1 MATGFNYEGVKVATT
16 GNSDKD
22 LAKVYEA
29 RQRNF
34 ENNYLPLLEDLSA
47 QTDSRDLVQNATWQA
62 NQMTGNI
69 QAMSKRN
76 QSRFAGGLTPA
87 QQAQLS
93 QDQNRLASLSAGSAV
108 NQARSLQAQQNSAL
122 RADLMNVT
130 DSLIN
135 TGTANMAQFAAN
147 EQQRK
152 QANAAAGKS
161 FAGNMLSLGGAVV
174 GGIYGGPAGAQMGA
188 GLGSMAG
195 SYV

>member
-1 MATGFNYEGVKVATT
+1 MATGFNYAALKVAETSK
-16 GNSDKD
+16 SDKD

-29 RQRNF
+29 RQKNF

-47 QTDSRDLVQNATWQA
+47 QTDSRDLVQNATQQTA
-62 NQMTGNI
+62 QMADNI
-69 QAMSKRN
+69 QTMSKRN

-93 QDQNRLASLSAGSAV
+93 HDQNRLASLSAGSAV
-108 NQARSLQAQQNSAL
+108 NQARSLQAQQNSSL
-122 RADLMNVT
+122 RADLMTVT

-147 EQQRK
+147 EQRRK
-152 QANAAAGKS
+152 EINAQAGKS
-161 FAGNMLSLGGAVV
+161 FAGNMLSLGGALV
-174 GGIYGGPAGAQMGA
+174 GSYYSPAGAQMGA

>member
-1 MATGFNYEGVKVATT
+1 MANSPFYEAYKVGTS
-16 GNSDKD
+16 GNSDKA
-22 LAKVYEA
+22 LARVYAA
-29 RQRNF
+29 RQKNF

-47 QTDSRDLVQNATWQA
+47 QTDSRDLVQNATRQA
-62 NQMTGNI
+62 NQLTGNI
-69 QAMSKRN
+69 QAMSQRT

-87 QQAQLS
+87 QQAQMA
-93 QDQNRLASLSAGSAV
+93 QNQNRLAALSAGSSI
-108 NQARSLQAQQNSAL
+108 NQARSLQAQQNTAL

-161 FAGNMLSLGGAVV
+161 FAGNMLSLGGALA
-174 GGIYGGPAGAQMGA
+174 GSYYGPAGAQMGA
-188 GLGSMAG
+188 GLGNMAG

>member
-1 MATGFNYEGVKVATT
+1 MATGFNYAAVKVATT

-22 LAKVYEA
+22 LARVYAA
-29 RQRNF
+29 RQKNF
-34 ENNYLPLLEDLSA
+34 ENNYLPMLNDLSS
-47 QTDSRDLVQNATWQA
+47 QTDSRDLVQNATRQA
-62 NQMTGNI
+62 GELTGNI
-69 QAMSKRN
+69 QAMSQRN
-76 QSRFAGGLTPA
+76 QSRFAGGLTAA
-87 QQAQLS
+87 QRMQMS
-93 QDQNRLASLSAGSAV
+93 QNQDRLASLSAGSSI
-108 NQARSLQAQQNSAL
+108 NQARNLQAQQNSSL
-122 RADLMNVT
+122 RADLMSIT

-152 QANAAAGKS
+152 LQNAQAGKS
-161 FAGNMLSLGGAVV
+161 FAGNMLSMGGAIV

>member
-1 MATGFNYEGVKVATT
+1 MATGFNYAYANVAAT
-16 GNSDKD
+16 GNSEKD

-47 QTDSRDLVQNATWQA
+47 QTDSRDLVQNATRQTA
-62 NQMTGNI
+62 QMADNI
-69 QAMSKRN
+69 QTMSKRN
-76 QSRFAGGLTPA
+76 QSRFASGLTPA
-87 QQAQLS
+87 QQAQLA
-93 QDQNRLASLSAGSAV
+93 QDQNRLASLSAGSAI

-161 FAGNMLSLGGAVV
+161 FAGNMLSLGGALV
-174 GGIYGGPAGAQMGA
+174 GSYFGPAGAQMGA

>member
-1 MATGFNYEGVKVATT
+1 MATGFNYAAVNVATT
-16 GNSDKD
+16 GKSDKD
-22 LAKVYEA
+22 LANVYEA
-29 RQRNF
+29 RQKNF

-47 QTDSRDLVQNATWQA
+47 QTDSRDLVQNATRQA
-62 NQMTGNI
+62 NQLTGNI
-69 QAMSKRN
+69 QAMSQRN

-161 FAGNMLSLGGAVV
+161 FAGNMLSLGGALV
-174 GGIYGGPAGAQMGA
+174 GSYYSPAGAQMGA
-188 GLGSMAG
+188 GLGNMAG

>member
-87 QQAQLS
+87 QHAQLS

-122 RADLMNVT
+122 RADLMTVT

-161 FAGNMLSLGGAVV
+161 FAGNMLSLGGALA
-174 GGIYGGPAGAQMGA
+174 GSYFGPAGAQMGA

>member
-1 MATGFNYEGVKVATT
+1 MASAFNYEGVKVAMT
-16 GNSDKD
+16 GKHDKD
-22 LAKVYEA
+22 LAKVYAA

-47 QTDSRDLVQNATWQA
+47 QTDSRDLVQNATRQA
-62 NQMTGNI
+62 NQLTGNI
-69 QAMSKRN
+69 QAMSQRT

-87 QQAQLS
+87 QQAQLA
-93 QDQNRLASLSAGSAV
+93 QDQNRLSSLSAGSSI
-108 NQARSLQAQQNSAL
+108 NQARSLQAQQNSEL
-122 RADLMNVT
+122 RADLMNIT

-152 QANAAAGKS
+152 QANAQASKS
-161 FAGNMLSLGGAVV
+161 FASNMLSLGGAMV
-174 GGIYGGPAGAQMGA
+174 GSYYGQAGSQMGA

>member
-1 MATGFNYEGVKVATT
+1 MATFDYSAAKVTPT
-16 GNSDKD
+16 GNTDKD
-22 LAKVYEA
+22 LAKVYAA
-29 RQRNF
+29 RQQNF

-47 QTDSRDLVQNATWQA
+47 QTDSRDLVQNATQQA
-62 NQMTGNI
+62 TQLTGNV
-69 QAMSKRN
+69 QAMSQRT
-76 QSRFAGGLTPA
+76 QSRYAGGLTPA
-87 QQAQLS
+87 QQAQLA
-93 QDQNRLASLSAGSAV
+93 QDQNRLSSLSAGSYI
-108 NQARSLQAQQNSAL
+108 NQARSLQAQQNTAL

-152 QANAAAGKS
+152 QANAQAGKS
-161 FAGNMLSLGGAVV
+161 FAGSMLSLGGAMV
-174 GGIYGGPAGAQMGA
+174 GSYFGPAGAQIGA

>member
-161 FAGNMLSLGGAVV
+161 FAGNMLSLGGAIV

>member
-1 MATGFNYEGVKVATT
+1 MATGFNYAAVNVAAT
-16 GNSDKD
+16 GNSEKD

-29 RQRNF
+29 RQKNF
-34 ENNYLPLLEDLSA
+34 EDNYLPLLEDLSA
-47 QTDSRDLVQNATWQA
+47 QTDSRDLVQNATRQA
-62 NQMTGNI
+62 NQLTGNI

-87 QQAQLS
+87 QQAQMA
-93 QDQNRLASLSAGSAV
+93 QDQNRLASLSAGSAI

-161 FAGNMLSLGGAVV
+161 FAGNMLSLGGALA
-174 GGIYGGPAGAQMGA
+174 GSYFGPAGAQMGA

>member
-1 MATGFNYEGVKVATT
+1 MATGFNYDAVKVATT
-16 GNSDKD
+16 GKSDKD

-47 QTDSRDLVQNATWQA
+47 QTDSRDLVQNATRQTA
-62 NQMTGNI
+62 QMADNLQT
-69 QAMSKRN
+69 MSKRN

-122 RADLMNVT
+122 RADLMTVT

-161 FAGNMLSLGGAVV
+161 FAGNMLSLGGALV
-174 GGIYGGPAGAQMGA
+174 GSYYGPAGAQMGA
-188 GLGSMAG
+188 GLGNMAG

>member
-1 MATGFNYEGVKVATT
+1 MLDLILVIHEGEIVERGTHKELMGEKGFYYR
-16 GNSDKD
+16 
-22 LAKVYEA
+22 L
-29 RQRNF
+29 
-34 ENNYLPLLEDLSA
+34 
-47 QTDSRDLVQNATWQA
+47 
-62 NQMTGNI
+62 
-69 QAMSKRN
+69 
-76 QSRFAGGLTPA
+76 

-161 FAGNMLSLGGAVV
+161 FAGNMLSLGGALV
-174 GGIYGGPAGAQMGA
+174 GSYYSPAGAQMGA
-188 GLGSMAG
+188 GLGNMAG

>member
-1 MATGFNYEGVKVATT
+1 MSAGFNYAAVQVATT
-16 GNSDKD
+16 KQSEKD

-29 RQRNF
+29 RQKNF

-47 QTDSRDLVQNATWQA
+47 QTDSRDLVQNATRQA
-62 NQMTGNI
+62 NQLTGNI

-87 QQAQLS
+87 QQAQLA
-93 QDQNRLASLSAGSAV
+93 QDQNRLASLSAGSAI

-161 FAGNMLSLGGAVV
+161 FAGNMLSLGGALA
-174 GGIYGGPAGAQMGA
+174 GSYFGPAGAQMGA
-188 GLGSMAG
+188 GLGNMAG

>member
-1 MATGFNYEGVKVATT
+1 MANSPFYEAYKVGTS
-16 GNSDKD
+16 GNSDED
-22 LAKVYEA
+22 LARVYAA
-29 RQRNF
+29 RQKNF
-34 ENNYLPLLEDLSA
+34 ENNYLPLLEDLSS
-47 QTDSRDLVQNATWQA
+47 QTDSRDLVQNATRQA
-62 NQMTGNI
+62 SDLTGSIQTMT
-69 QAMSKRN
+69 QRN
-76 QSRFAGGLTPA
+76 QSRFAGGLTAA
-87 QQAQLS
+87 QRMQMS
-93 QDQNRLASLSAGSAV
+93 QNQDRLASLSAGSSI

-152 QANAAAGKS
+152 QQNAQSGKS
-161 FAGNMLSLGGAVV
+161 FAGNMLSMGGAIV

>member
-1 MATGFNYEGVKVATT
+1 MATGFNYDAVKLAST
-16 GNSDKD
+16 GKSDKD
-22 LAKVYEA
+22 LAQVYAA

-47 QTDSRDLVQNATWQA
+47 QTDSRDLVQNATRQA
-62 NQMTGNI
+62 NQLNGNI
-69 QAMSKRN
+69 QAMSQRT

-87 QQAQLS
+87 QQAQLA
-93 QDQNRLASLSAGSAV
+93 QDQNRLASLSAGSAI
-108 NQARSLQAQQNSAL
+108 NQARSLQAQQNSGL
-122 RADLMNVT
+122 RADLMDVT

-161 FAGNMLSLGGAVV
+161 FAGNMLSLGGALA
-174 GGIYGGPAGAQMGA
+174 GSYYGPSGAQMGA

>member
-1 MATGFNYEGVKVATT
+1 MATGFNYEGVKVAMS
-16 GNSDKD
+16 GKHDKD
-22 LAKVYEA
+22 LAKVYAA

-47 QTDSRDLVQNATWQA
+47 QTDSRDLVQNATRQA
-62 NQMTGNI
+62 NQLPGNI
-69 QAMSKRN
+69 QAMSQRT

-87 QQAQLS
+87 QQAQLA
-93 QDQNRLASLSAGSAV
+93 QDQNRLASLSAGSAI

-161 FAGNMLSLGGAVV
+161 FAGNMLSLGGALV
-174 GGIYGGPAGAQMGA
+174 GSYFGPAGAQMGA

>member
-1 MATGFNYEGVKVATT
+1 MATFDYSAVKVTPT
-16 GNSDKD
+16 GNTDKD
-22 LAKVYEA
+22 LARVYA
-29 RQRNF
+29 AQQRNF
-34 ENNYLPLLEDLSA
+34 EQNYLPLLQDLST
-47 QTDSRDLVQNATWQA
+47 QTESRDLVQNATRQA
-62 NQMTGNI
+62 NQLTDNI
-69 QAMSKRN
+69 QTMSKRN

-87 QQAQLS
+87 QQAQLA
-93 QDQNRLASLSAGSAV
+93 QDQNRLASLSAGSAI

-161 FAGNMLSLGGAVV
+161 FAGNMLSLGGALA
-174 GGIYGGPAGAQMGA
+174 GSYFGPVGAQMGA
-188 GLGSMAG
+188 GLGNMAG

>member
-1 MATGFNYEGVKVATT
+1 MATGFDYSAVKVATT
-16 GNSDKD
+16 GNSEKD

-29 RQRNF
+29 RQKNF

-62 NQMTGNI
+62 NQLPGNI
-69 QAMSKRN
+69 QAMSQRT

-87 QQAQLS
+87 QQAQLA
-93 QDQNRLASLSAGSAV
+93 QDQNRLASLSAGSAI

-152 QANAAAGKS
+152 QANAAASKS
-161 FAGNMLSLGGAVV
+161 FAGNMLSLGGALA
-174 GGIYGGPAGAQMGA
+174 GSYFGPAGAQMGA

>member
-1 MATGFNYEGVKVATT
+1 MATGFDYAAVKVATT

-22 LAKVYEA
+22 LAKVYGA
-29 RQRNF
+29 RQKNF

-47 QTDSRDLVQNATWQA
+47 QTDSRALVQNATRQTA
-62 NQMTGNI
+62 QMADNI
-69 QAMSKRN
+69 QTMSKRN

-87 QQAQLS
+87 QQAQLA
-93 QDQNRLASLSAGSAV
+93 QDQNRLASLSAGSAI

-161 FAGNMLSLGGAVV
+161 FAGNMLSLGGALA
-174 GGIYGGPAGAQMGA
+174 GSYFGPSGAQMGA

>member
-1 MATGFNYEGVKVATT
+1 MASAFNYEGVKVAMT
-16 GNSDKD
+16 GKHDKD
-22 LAKVYEA
+22 LAKVYAA

-47 QTDSRDLVQNATWQA
+47 QTDSRDLVQNATQQA
-62 NQMTGNI
+62 NQLTGNI
-69 QAMSKRN
+69 QAMSQRT

-87 QQAQLS
+87 QQAQLAH
-93 QDQNRLASLSAGSAV
+93 DQNRLSSLSAGSSI
-108 NQARSLQAQQNSAL
+108 NQARSLQAQQNSEL
-122 RADLMNVT
+122 RADLMNIT

-152 QANAAAGKS
+152 QANAQASKS
-161 FAGNMLSLGGAVV
+161 FASNMLSLGGAMV
-174 GGIYGGPAGAQMGA
+174 GSYYGPAGSQMGA

>member
-1 MATGFNYEGVKVATT
+1 MSRASAENAP
-16 GNSDKD
+16 NHHD

-29 RQRNF
+29 RQKNF

-47 QTDSRDLVQNATWQA
+47 QTDSRDLVQNATRQTA
-62 NQMTGNI
+62 QMADNI
-69 QAMSKRN
+69 QTMSKRN

-87 QQAQLS
+87 QQAQLA
-93 QDQNRLASLSAGSAV
+93 QDQNRLASLSAGSAI

-161 FAGNMLSLGGAVV
+161 FAGNMLSLGGALA
-174 GGIYGGPAGAQMGA
+174 GSYFGPAGAQMGA

>member
-1 MATGFNYEGVKVATT
+1 MANSPFYEAYKVGTS
-16 GNSDKD
+16 GKSDKD

-29 RQRNF
+29 RQKNF
-34 ENNYLPLLEDLSA
+34 ENNYLPMLNDLSA
-47 QTDSRDLVQNATWQA
+47 QADSRDLVQNATRQA
-62 NQMTGNI
+62 GELTGNI
-69 QAMSKRN
+69 QAMSQRN
-76 QSRFAGGLTPA
+76 QSRFAGGLTAA
-87 QQAQLS
+87 QRMQMS
-93 QDQNRLASLSAGSAV
+93 QDHDRLASLSAGSSI
-108 NQARSLQAQQNSAL
+108 NQARNLQAQQNSSL

-161 FAGNMLSLGGAVV
+161 FAGNMLSLGGAMA
-174 GGIYGGPAGAQMGA
+174 GSYFGPAGAQMGA
-188 GLGSMAG
+188 GMGNMAG

>member
-1 MATGFNYEGVKVATT
+1 MATGFDYAAMQVATT
-16 GNSDKD
+16 SKSDKD

-29 RQRNF
+29 RQKNF

-47 QTDSRDLVQNATWQA
+47 QTDSRDLVQNATRQTS
-62 NQMTGNI
+62 QMADNI
-69 QAMSKRN
+69 QTMSKRN

-87 QQAQLS
+87 QQAQLA
-93 QDQNRLASLSAGSAV
+93 QDQNRLASLSAGSAI

-122 RADLMNVT
+122 RADLMTVT

-161 FAGNMLSLGGAVV
+161 FAGNMLSLGGALV
-174 GGIYGGPAGAQMGA
+174 GSYYGPAGAQMGA
-188 GLGSMAG
+188 GLGNMAG

>member
-1 MATGFNYEGVKVATT
+1 MATGFNYDAVKVATT
-16 GNSDKD
+16 GKSDKD

-47 QTDSRDLVQNATWQA
+47 QTESRDLVQNATRQA
-62 NQMTGNI
+62 NQLTGNI
-69 QAMSKRN
+69 QAMSQRN

-87 QQAQLS
+87 QQAQLA
-93 QDQNRLASLSAGSAV
+93 QDQNRLASLSAGSAI

-161 FAGNMLSLGGAVV
+161 FVGNMLSLGGALA
-174 GGIYGGPAGAQMGA
+174 GSYFGPAGAQMGA
-188 GLGSMAG
+188 GLGNMAG
-195 SYV
+195 SYI

>member
-122 RADLMNVT
+122 RADLMTVT

-161 FAGNMLSLGGAVV
+161 FAGNMRRLGGAIV
-174 GGIYGGPAGAQMGA
+174 GGMYGGPAGAQMGA